1 MNMQPAVAKGVSETW
16 RELLAVVQS
25 DDAARLDAFEATLDE
40 RELHPHFR
48 SAIEAQ
54 LKVARG
60 QPQAAWEQLVLI
72 SKERE
77 LGPHERLMR
86 GLLFME
92 QGKLHHALEDL
103 KAARR
108 AKLWDPRVEGG
119 IANIALERGDDEP
132 AERFLIR
139 SLDKAPEQWPERMKL
154 CLVQRRMGKY
164 QAALDSATRVTKEAP
179 DFEDGWLMRAGILV
193 DMGRAA
199 EALDL
204 VLELARQN
212 EEWVRLRVAVVDILR
227 ANGRYDEAIGTLAPI
242 AVKYGD
248 PHLLMDLIE
257 LYLLVDQIDAADAMF
272 ALIEAIRVDSARIA
286 FLHGAVSEAKG
297 PAHHEEA
304 LRQYEVSMAQDPTFW
319 RAADALG
326 SLLSLDGP
334 HQDLQRAKEMY
345 ERAASHPERPLR
357 PLLNLTLC
365 LADEGRF
372 DEAIAQ
378 VKEILNSQ
386 GLRFEDKEH
395 AKKVL
400 ATIEKAKKA

>member
-1 MNMQPAVAKGVSETW
+1 MAAPVTKGVSETW
-16 RELLAVVQS
+16 RELIAVVQS
-25 DDAARLDAFEATLDE
+25 DDQAALDAFEATLDE
-40 RELHPHFR
+40 RGLHPSFR
-48 SAIEAQ
+48 SAIDAQ
-54 LKVARG
+54 LKIARG
-60 QPQAAWEQLVLI
+60 QHQSAWEQLVAA

-92 QGKLHHALEDL
+92 QGRLHHALEDL

-108 AKLWDPRVEGG
+108 SKLWDPRVEGG

-139 SLDKAPEQWPERMKL
+139 SLEKAPEQWPERMKL
-154 CLVQRRMGKY
+154 CLVQRRMGKF
-164 QAALDSATRVTKEAP
+164 QAALDSAARVTAEAP

-193 DMGRAA
+193 DLGRAQ
-199 EALDL
+199 EALAL
-204 VLELARQN
+204 VLPVARDN

-272 ALIEAIRVDSARIA
+272 ELIEAIRVDSARIA
-286 FLHGAVSEAKG
+286 FLQGAVAEAKG
-297 PAHHEEA
+297 PPHHEEA
-304 LRQYEVSMAQDPTFW
+304 MRQFEVAMAQDPTFW

-326 SLLSLDGP
+326 SLLSLEGP
-334 HQDLQRAKEMY
+334 LMNLARARDLY
-345 ERAASHPERPLR
+345 EQAAAHPERPVR

-365 LADEGRF
+365 WADDGLYE
-372 DEAIAQ
+372 EAIAK
-378 VKEILNSQ
+378 VKEIV
-386 GLRFEDKEH
+386 GAPDLRHEDKEH
-395 AKKVL
+395 AKRVL
-400 ATIEKAKKA
+400 ATIEKARKK